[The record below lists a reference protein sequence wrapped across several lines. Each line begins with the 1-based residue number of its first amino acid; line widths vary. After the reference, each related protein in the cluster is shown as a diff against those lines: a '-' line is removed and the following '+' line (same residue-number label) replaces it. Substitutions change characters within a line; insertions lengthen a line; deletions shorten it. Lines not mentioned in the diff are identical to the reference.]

1 MQLSNDT
8 LAVVNYLDEYTGG
21 NLRKKNDI
29 GAVIE
34 ICATYNEPELLNR
47 IIFTGKSLWNIASK
61 LRKVNPSAD
70 GIELL
75 QKEVERCSTE
85 LSGYLSEIAGA
96 ADDDLKKR
104 FDDIYLQLTRG
115 AVKNLIDLG
124 HDLAKF
130 KDLQTILRQ
139 KSKE

>member
-1 MQLSNDT
+1 MQLSDDT
-8 LAVVNYLDEYTGG
+8 LAVVNYLNEYTGG
-21 NLRKKNDI
+21 NLRKKNDVS
-29 GAVIE
+29 VIME

-47 IIFTGKSLWNIASK
+47 LVFTGKSLWNIASK

-85 LSGYLSEIAGA
+85 LSGYLSEIAEA
-96 ADDDLKKR
+96 ADEELKKR
-104 FDDIYLQLTRG
+104 FDDIYLQLTGG
-115 AVKNLIDLG
+115 AVKNLIDLS